1 MFKHILI
8 ATDGSELAAKAVTTG
23 LELAK
28 ALAAKVMFLA
38 VTEPRTHLVP
48 VLLPPVLTVDDEAL
62 KRAAETVL
70 ANASADA
77 TKLNIIC
84 TSVHV
89 PNEFP
94 AEAILKE
101 AKARDCDVIVMASH
115 GRRGLAR
122 LVLGGETLRVL
133 TQSAIPVLV
142 CR

>member
-1 MFKHILI
+1 MP
-8 ATDGSELAAKAVTTG
+8 ARSAA
-23 LELAK
+23 
-28 ALAAKVMFLA
+28 
-38 VTEPRTHLVP
+38 
-48 VLLPPVLTVDDEAL
+48 
-62 KRAAETVL
+62 
-70 ANASADA
+70 
-77 TKLNIIC
+77 KLNIIC

-122 LVLGGETLRVL
+122 LVLGGETLRVV
-133 TQSAIPVLV
+133 THSAIPVLV

>member
-1 MFKHILI
+1 MYQNILI

-28 ALAAKVMFLA
+28 ALGAKVTFVS
-38 VTEPRTHLVP
+38 VTEPRTHFVP
-48 VLLPPVLTVDDEAL
+48 VSLPPVLTEDDEAL
-62 KRAAETVL
+62 KGAAETVI

-77 TKLNIIC
+77 AKINITC
-84 TSVHV
+84 TSVYV

-101 AKARDCDVIVMASH
+101 AKARNCDVIVMASH

-122 LVLGGETLRVL
+122 LVLGGETVRVV
-133 TQSAIPVLV
+133 THSAIPVLV

>member
-8 ATDGSELAAKAVTTG
+8 ATDGSELAARAVTTG

-28 ALAAKVMFLA
+28 ALAAKVTFVA

-48 VLLPPVLTVDDEAL
+48 VLLPPLLTEDDEAL
-62 KRAAETVL
+62 KKAAETVL

-77 TKLNIIC
+77 AKLNIIC

-89 PNEFP
+89 ANEFP

-122 LVLGGETLRVL
+122 LVLGGETLRVV
-133 TQSAIPVLV
+133 THGAIPVLV

>member
-23 LELAK
+23 LDLAK
-28 ALAAKVMFLA
+28 ALAAKVSFVT
-38 VTEPRTHLVP
+38 VTEPHTHLVP
-48 VLLPPVLTVDDEAL
+48 VLLPPVFTEDNEAL

-70 ANASADA
+70 ANASANA
-77 TKLNIIC
+77 AKLNIIC
-84 TSVHV
+84 ESVHV

-101 AKARDCDVIVMASH
+101 AKARDCDLIVMASH

-122 LVLGGETLRVL
+122 LVLGGETLRVV
-133 TQSAIPVLV
+133 THSAVPVLV

>member
-8 ATDGSELAAKAVTTG
+8 ATDGSELAAKAVITG

-28 ALAAKVMFLA
+28 ALAAKVTFVA

-48 VLLPPVLTVDDEAL
+48 VSLAPVLTEDDAAL
-62 KRAAETVL
+62 KTAAETIL
-70 ANASADA
+70 ANASAEA
-77 TKLNIIC
+77 AKLHVIC

-101 AKARDCDVIVMASH
+101 AEARNCDVIVMASH

-122 LVLGGETLRVL
+122 LVLGGETLRVI
-133 TQSAIPVLV
+133 THSPTPVLV